1 MGNSISHKQ
10 LHASATG
17 KVILSDGSVHQFNK
31 PLTVAEL
38 MLEHPQQVVVEFG
51 AAVSEKRP
59 TPLPADMK
67 LDKKKIYL
75 MLPMKRGKP
84 VSLSSQ
90 EIHGHPGQACALPN
104 KESCA
109 ERTSNSK
116 YMPQFDL
123 PEDLDARP
131 EYLSRQFSGKGTWKP
146 NLDTIKE
153 KKVDKKKSHWLF

>member
-90 EIHGHPGQACALPN
+90 EIHGYAQQAI
-104 KESCA
+104 
-109 ERTSNSK
+109 
-116 YMPQFDL
+116 
-123 PEDLDARP
+123 LDKLVLCQTR
-131 EYLSRQFSGKGTWKP
+131 
-146 NLDTIKE
+146 NLVRRGRRIRSTCHSLICRKIWTRDQNI
-153 KKVDKKKSHWLF
+153 